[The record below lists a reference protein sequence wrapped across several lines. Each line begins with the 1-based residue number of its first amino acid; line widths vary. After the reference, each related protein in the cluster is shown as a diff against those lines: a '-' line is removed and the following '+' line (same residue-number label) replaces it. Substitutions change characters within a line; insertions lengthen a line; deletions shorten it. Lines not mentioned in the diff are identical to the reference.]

1 LNHTYHQ
8 KFGINKCYL
17 MTHSLSGIYSLAYA
31 NKYPYEIAEFI
42 GLDITQTN
50 YIENCN
56 KNSIGKK

>member
-1 LNHTYHQ
+1 
-8 KFGINKCYL
+8 